1 MKKLINHV
9 DSVLAE
15 SLDGF
20 AAAHADIVTLGADYQ
35 FVRRRDIKPG
45 KVALISGG
53 GSGHEPLHAGFV
65 GRGML
70 DAACPGQIF
79 TSPTPDQ
86 MLAAAEAVDSGAGV
100 LFIVK
105 NYSGDMMN
113 FQMAAEMLDRENATV
128 IVNDDV
134 AVENSTYTTG
144 RRGVA
149 GTLIVEK
156 IVGAAAERG
165 LDLAQLKALG
175 DATNKA
181 TASMG
186 VALSS
191 CTVPAA
197 GNPTFQIGAD
207 EMEMGVGIHGEPG
220 RRRVRLGSADDIAAE
235 LTGAVLKDLSL
246 LARPAGAAAGQRLR
260 RHAAAGAVPDGA
272 GRAQGAGR
280 RRGAG
285 GAPSDGVVRDLAGD
299 GRLLDHRVRAR
310 CRGPGV
316 VGRTGAHARPCAGA
330 VEPAYRV
337 RPDWTHAAGRSRLTG
352 VSDTPPPPITTPSSG
367 AAVTAPIV
375 LRRLSFADPPRWLQ
389 LGWRDFLRCPASACS
404 TAAASWSWA
413 GR

>member
-1 MKKLINHV
+1 MKKLINHI
-9 DSVLAE
+9 DSVLTE

-20 AAAHADIVTLGADYQ
+20 AAAHADIVTLGPEHQ
-35 FVRRRDIKPG
+35 FVRRGQIKPG

-65 GRGML
+65 GHGML
-70 DAACPGQIF
+70 DAACPGQVF
-79 TSPTPDQ
+79 TSPTPNQ
-86 MLAAAEAVDSGAGV
+86 MLAAAQAVDGGAGV

-165 LDLAQLKALG
+165 DKLAALKALG
-175 DATNKA
+175 DAVNSA

-186 VALSS
+186 VALTS

-197 GNPTFQIGAD
+197 GKPTFQIGAD

-220 RRRVRLGSADDIAAE
+220 RRRVKLGTADEIAAE
-235 LTGAVLKDLSL
+235 LTGAILKDLSL
-246 LARPAGAAAGQRLR
+246 KPGREVILLVNGFGGTPLLELYLMVNAARKVLAGAG
-260 RHAAAGAVPDGA
+260 VK
-272 GRAQGAGR
+272 
-280 RRGAG
+280 
-285 GAPSDGVVRDLAGD
+285 VVR
-299 GRLLDHRVRAR
+299 H
-310 CRGPGV
+310 
-316 VGRTGAHARPCAGA
+316 
-330 VEPAYRV
+330 
-337 RPDWTHAAGRSRLTG
+337 LTG
-352 VSDTPPPPITTPSSG
+352 PFVTSLEMAGCSITVSALDEASL
-367 AAVTAPIV
+367 ALWDAPV
-375 LRRLSFADPPRWLQ
+375 H
-389 LGWRDFLRCPASACS
+389 
-404 TAAASWSWA
+404 TAALRW
-413 GR
+413 GC

>member
-9 DSVLAE
+9 DDVLAE

-20 AAAHADIVTLGADYQ
+20 AAAHADIVSLGAERK
-35 FVRRRDIKPG
+35 FVRRRALKAG

-65 GRGML
+65 GHGML
-70 DAACPGQIF
+70 DAACPGQVF

-86 MLAAAEAVDSGAGV
+86 MLAAAESVDGGAGT

-113 FQMAAEMLDRENATV
+113 FQMAAEMLTSDNATV

-165 LDLAQLKALG
+165 DALVALKALG
-175 DATNKA
+175 DSVNKA

-186 VALSS
+186 VALTS

-197 GNPTFQIGAD
+197 GKPTFQIGAD

-220 RRRVRLGSADDIAAE
+220 RRRVKLGSADDIAGE
-235 LTGAVLKDLSL
+235 LVGSILKDLSL
-246 LARPAGAAAGQRLR
+246 RRGQETILLVNGFGGTPQLELYVMVTAALKVLEGAGVKVARFLTGSYVTSLEMAGCSVSVTAVDGAALALW
-260 RHAAAGAVPDGA
+260 D
-272 GRAQGAGR
+272 
-280 RRGAG
+280 
-285 GAPSDGVVRDLAGD
+285 APV
-299 GRLLDHRVRAR
+299 H
-310 CRGPGV
+310 
-316 VGRTGAHARPCAGA
+316 
-330 VEPAYRV
+330 
-337 RPDWTHAAGRSRLTG
+337 
-352 VSDTPPPPITTPSSG
+352 
-367 AAVTAPIV
+367 TAV
-375 LRRLSFADPPRWLQ
+375 LRW
-389 LGWRDFLRCPASACS
+389 GV
-404 TAAASWSWA
+404 
-413 GR
+413 

>member
-1 MKKLINHV
+1 MKKLINDV
-9 DSVLAE
+9 ETVLAE

-20 AAAHADIVTLGADYQ
+20 AAAHADIVTLGEGRQ
-35 FVRRRDIKPG
+35 FVRRRNVKAG

-65 GRGML
+65 GHGML
-70 DAACPGQIF
+70 DAACPGQVF

-86 MLAAAEAVDSGAGV
+86 MLAATQAVESGAGV

-156 IVGAAAERG
+156 IVGAGAERG
-165 LDLAQLKALG
+165 SGLAELKALG
-175 DATNKA
+175 DAVNKA

-186 VALSS
+186 VALTS

-197 GNPTFQIGAD
+197 GKPTFQIGPD

-220 RRRVRLGSADDIAAE
+220 RRRVKLTGADEIAAE
-235 LTGAVLKDLSL
+235 LAGSVLKDLSL
-246 LARPAGAAAGQRLR
+246 RPGQEAILLVNGFGGTPSLELYLMVNAALK
-260 RHAAAGAVPDGA
+260 VLKGA
-272 GRAQGAGR
+272 G
-280 RRGAG
+280 
-285 GAPSDGVVRDLAGD
+285 VKV
-299 GRLLDHRVRAR
+299 AR
-310 CRGPGV
+310 
-316 VGRTGAHARPCAGA
+316 H
-330 VEPAYRV
+330 
-337 RPDWTHAAGRSRLTG
+337 LTG
-352 VSDTPPPPITTPSSG
+352 SYVTSLEMAGCSIT
-367 AAVTAPIV
+367 VTAVDAPLLALWDAPV
-375 LRRLSFADPPRWLQ
+375 H
-389 LGWRDFLRCPASACS
+389 
-404 TAAASWSWA
+404 TAALRW